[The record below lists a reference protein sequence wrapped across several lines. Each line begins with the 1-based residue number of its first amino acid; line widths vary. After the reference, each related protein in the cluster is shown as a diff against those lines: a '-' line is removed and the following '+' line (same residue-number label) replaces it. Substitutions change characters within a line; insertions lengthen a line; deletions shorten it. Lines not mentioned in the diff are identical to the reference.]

1 MEPRERAPD
10 ALAISAGPQS
20 GCLCRNQSAHDR
32 LICSRFPIG
41 SAALRCFGLRA
52 HRVAHRATATGQR
65 LQLATR
71 DRLKKMDLMTL
82 TEIRRMVSRAGGSAV
97 SARVHVQVEVA
108 TAKTQREGK
117 PYCELALADA
127 CDRMTLRVWSDNP
140 AYKTCSALTTENFIE
155 LTGEFRLHPQY
166 GLEADKWTVRPL
178 TEQEKKELL
187 EGPADLR
194 AKQATDW
201 DFIVRSVRTIVD
213 PRLRALSEMFVN
225 EWGDRFRR
233 TAAARKYHHA
243 RRGGL
248 VEHTAQ
254 MIRVAT
260 AIAPLYPQLN
270 VDLLIAGILFHDCG
284 KLWENQFSE
293 AGFVMAYD
301 ELGELVGHISIGLE
315 LVNSL
320 WRKLS
325 SENADVWRTYLPPSE
340 DVRVHLLHLI
350 ASHHGEKELGSPV
363 FPKTPEAMAL
373 HYIDN
378 LDARLEMFAAG
389 YTTAKP
395 LAARI
400 FDRVRP
406 LPGNL
411 VKPLEKFSSNSPPK
425 EGTLL

>member
-1 MEPRERAPD
+1 M
-10 ALAISAGPQS
+10 
-20 GCLCRNQSAHDR
+20 
-32 LICSRFPIG
+32 
-41 SAALRCFGLRA
+41 
-52 HRVAHRATATGQR
+52 
-65 LQLATR
+65 QL
-71 DRLKKMDLMTL
+71 LTL
-82 TEIRRMVSRAGGSAV
+82 SEIRRAAQTGAV
-97 SARVHVQVEVA
+97 PARVHVQVEAA
-108 TAKTQREGK
+108 TAKMQREGK
-117 PYCELALADA
+117 PYCELGLADA

-140 AYKTCSALTTENFIE
+140 AYKTCSGLTTENFIE
-155 LTGEFRLHPQY
+155 LAGDFRLHPQY

-178 TEQEKKELL
+178 IDNEKNELL
-187 EGPADLR
+187 QGPADLR

-201 DFIVRSVRTIVD
+201 EFIVQCIRTIVD
-213 PRLRALSEMFVN
+213 PRLRALSEVFVN

-254 MIRVAT
+254 MMRLAE

-270 VDLLIAGILFHDCG
+270 VDLLLAGILFHDSG

-293 AGFVMAYD
+293 TGFVMAYD

-315 LVNSL
+315 MVNSL

-325 SENADVWRTYLPPSE
+325 VENADVWKTYVPPSE
-340 DVRVHLLHLI
+340 DVRMHLLHLI
-350 ASHHGEKELGSPV
+350 GSHHGEKNLGSPV
-363 FPKTPEAMAL
+363 EPKTPDAMAL

-411 VKPLEKFSSNSPPK
+411 VKSLDKFSSKPPSK
-425 EGTLL
+425 DGTLL